1 MATASPAEYYREKA
15 VELRKLASG
24 MTAANAQ
31 KEFEMIAKLYDRLA
45 KQIEGT
51 LDERKHQSAAY

>member
-31 KEFEMIAKLYDRLA
+31 KEFEMIAKL
-45 KQIEGT
+45 
-51 LDERKHQSAAY
+51 